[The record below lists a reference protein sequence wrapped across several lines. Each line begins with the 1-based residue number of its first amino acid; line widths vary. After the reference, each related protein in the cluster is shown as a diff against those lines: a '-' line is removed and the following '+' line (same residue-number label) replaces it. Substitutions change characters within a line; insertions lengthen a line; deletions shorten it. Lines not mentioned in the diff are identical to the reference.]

1 MSRTAAFIALVE
13 TASRPGV
20 ETRSRYLKEHGP
32 HEMGWSYANILEAEP
47 LLQRQLK
54 VKGFFRVYLYLPEPE
69 KAVPYSLKVTA
80 LRTYPKRQLFQ
91 DPVDGRMYLIHSRMT
106 IQSIDQVNPPMA
118 LGDFM
123 SIDTRKPDIRHLELG
138 FLFVVDPE
146 V

>member
-13 TASRPGV
+13 TASRQGV
-20 ETRSRYLKEHGP
+20 EARSRYLKEHGP
-32 HEMGWSYANILEAEP
+32 HEMGWSYANVLEVAP

-54 VKGFFRVYLYLPEPE
+54 VKGFFRIYLYLPDPDR
-69 KAVPYSLKVTA
+69 AVPFALRATA
-80 LRTYPKRQLFQ
+80 LRTFADRQMFR
-91 DPVDGRMYLIHSRMT
+91 DPADGRGYLVHSRMT
-106 IQSIDQVNPPMA
+106 IQSIDPIRPPRA

-123 SIDTRKPDIRHLELG
+123 SIDRRKPDARHLDLG